1 MRIVYGVHG
10 YSRGHASRAG
20 TVLSELVKQ
29 HEVMIF
35 AGRDAEKILSEQY
48 TINSVPV
55 LAYEYTDRGKI
66 SFVKSLKH
74 NLPILVDLARHG
86 RQFNRVKALIKA
98 FDPDLVISDA
108 EPFTNRV
115 SRSLQLP
122 LVSFDHFGIM
132 VHCRVP
138 LRWQDRLRSWIDR
151 TAYQTLLGRSDKQL
165 ISSFYDAPPR
175 TSNVQLIGP
184 LLRDEVFRVKPSQG
198 DHLLVYFNNGSYQI
212 TPEVA
217 DTLRSLDLP
226 MRVYGTTFTGRDGPI
241 DFRPTSNQAF
251 LEDLASAKAVI
262 STAGNQLVG
271 EATYYGK
278 AMLVLPEDTVE
289 QRMNASAVE
298 RLGIGQQISWRE
310 FKPAVVRRFL
320 ARVPEFTAQARAAS
334 RDGRADALMILNH
347 WAKELSAKRKAA
359 RAKLLRQIPAG
370 S

>member
-35 AGRDAEKILSEQY
+35 AGRDAERILSEQY
-48 TINSVPV
+48 EINSVPV
-55 LAYEYTDRGKI
+55 LAYEYTNRGKI
-66 SFVKSLKH
+66 STLKTARH
-74 NLPILVDLARHG
+74 NLPILTDLIRHG
-86 RQFNRVKALIKA
+86 RHFKQVKEKIRS

-108 EPFTNRV
+108 ELFTNHV
-115 SRSLQLP
+115 SRNLKLP

-138 LRWQDRLRSWIDR
+138 LRWQDRLLSTIDR
-151 TAYQTLLGRSDKQL
+151 FAYRTLLGQSDKQL

-175 TSNVQLIGP
+175 SQNVQLIGP
-184 LLRDEVFRVKPSQG
+184 LLRDEVFQVQPTTG
-198 DHLLVYFNNGSYQI
+198 DHLLVYFNNGSYQM

-217 DTLRSLDLP
+217 DTLRSLDMP
-226 MRVYGTTFTGRDGPI
+226 MRVYGTSVTGRDGPI
-241 DFRPTSNQAF
+241 DFRPTSNRAF

-278 AMLVLPEDTVE
+278 AMLVLPENTVE
-289 QRMNASAVE
+289 QRMNAAAVE
-298 RLGIGQQISWRE
+298 RLGIGQQIDWSR
-310 FKPAVVRRFL
+310 FKPQTVRGFL
-320 ARVPEFTAQARAAS
+320 GRVPEFTARARAAS
-334 RDGRADALMILNH
+334 RDGRADALRILNR
-347 WAKELSAKRKAA
+347 WAKELAEKRKAA
-359 RAKLLRQIPAG
+359 RRKLLQITA
-370 S
+370 